1 MRKRYACTET
11 AASPLLWHTGKYEIS
26 RQRRWLTQHMQST
39 TKPMPCGCLRS
50 ERTTRHGVPD
60 KENPMDIE
68 TVDEYVKKY
77 VESPHGNDKEEL
89 AMAALAI
96 RLWEE
101 ATGQEYFPP
110 ETRKDKERKAQ

>member
-1 MRKRYACTET
+1 
-11 AASPLLWHTGKYEIS
+11 
-26 RQRRWLTQHMQST
+26 
-39 TKPMPCGCLRS
+39 
-50 ERTTRHGVPD
+50 
-60 KENPMDIE
+60 MDIE

-77 VESPHGNDKEEL
+77 VESPHGNDKEEF

-101 ATGQEYFPP
+101 ETGQEYFPP